1 MLTTEQRFNRLHEQ
15 HFEAIRRYAYRRS
28 PALADD
34 IVAETFLVAWR
45 RIDEVPDDA
54 RPWLFGVARNVRLNL
69 QRSSR
74 RQIAL
79 TERLT
84 GEIAASGLGDGDAS
98 GEAVAAAL
106 SALSERDRE
115 TLLLHAWEG
124 LDRRDIA
131 GVVGC
136 SVANVSVRLHRAR
149 ARFARALAANPR
161 NTESPFPL
169 IDGGA
174 PDVV

>member
-1 MLTTEQRFNRLHEQ
+1 MPTREERFNGLHEQ

-45 RIDEVPDDA
+45 RIDAVPDDA

-74 RQIAL
+74 RQLAL

-84 GEIAASGLGDGDAS
+84 GEIAASAPADGVAVDDAIA
-98 GEAVAAAL
+98 GAL
-106 SALSERDRE
+106 AGLSERDRE
-115 TLLLHAWEG
+115 ILLLHAWGE
-124 LDRRDIA
+124 LSYEEIA
-131 GVVGC
+131 DALEIPVGT
-136 SVANVSVRLHRAR
+136 VRSRLSRAR
-149 ARFARALAANPR
+149 ASLQAALAQSFR
-161 NTESPFPL
+161 TQQEVS
-169 IDGGA
+169 
-174 PDVV
+174 

>member
-1 MLTTEQRFNRLHEQ
+1 MLTSEERFNGLHEQ
-15 HFEAIRRYAYRRS
+15 HFEPIRRYAHRRS

-45 RIDEVPDDA
+45 RIDAVPDDA

-74 RQIAL
+74 RQLAL

-84 GEIAASGLGDGDAS
+84 GEIAASAPADGVAVD
-98 GEAVAAAL
+98 EAIAGAL
-106 SALSERDRE
+106 SGLSERDRE
-115 TLLLHAWEG
+115 ILLLHAWEE

-131 GVVGC
+131 AITGC

-149 ARFARALAANPR
+149 ARFARALAANAR
-161 NTESPFPL
+161 NAESPFPL

>member
-1 MLTTEQRFNRLHEQ
+1 
-15 HFEAIRRYAYRRS
+15 
-28 PALADD
+28 
-34 IVAETFLVAWR
+34 
-45 RIDEVPDDA
+45 VPKDA

-74 RQIAL
+74 RQLAL

-84 GEIAASGLGDGDAS
+84 GEIAASALGDGDATS
-98 GEAVAAAL
+98 EAVAAAL

-115 TLLLHAWEG
+115 ILLLHAWEG

-149 ARFARALAANPR
+149 GRFARALAANPR
-161 NTESPFPL
+161 NTESPVPL

-174 PDVV
+174 PDVA